1 MQYRVEQNVFPKE
14 GAVCKESAGGL
25 GEWVLDTGVWE
36 GRGTYRLMCA
46 TRVPERVKLARAKRV
61 MEPVAVY
68 DCDCPLQPGGSST
81 HWWVNQ
87 RLGPTVRVAL
97 VESANA
103 YRSGSSP
110 RSTGNLRRP
119 RPYPRTRTFGSGW
132 WSYALVCFS
141 GPPKGSPVC
150 AQRTRA
156 QPGSPAL
163 VFIIMTNCFKFYN
176 RRPDEYTGVSNRKN
190 ALRILTEY
198 IIYTGNNPFW
208 Q

>member
-1 MQYRVEQNVFPKE
+1 
-14 GAVCKESAGGL
+14 
-25 GEWVLDTGVWE
+25 
-36 GRGTYRLMCA
+36 MCA

-68 DCDCPLQPGGSST
+68 DCDCPSQPGGSST

-110 RSTGNLRRP
+110 RGGYATDREPAAPKALSKNPHIRFRVMELRP
-119 RPYPRTRTFGSGW
+119 GVLFGSPEGFT
-132 WSYALVCFS
+132 C
-141 GPPKGSPVC
+141 
-150 AQRTRA
+150 
-156 QPGSPAL
+156 PGA
-163 VFIIMTNCFKFYN
+163 KH
-176 RRPDEYTGVSNRKN
+176 
-190 ALRILTEY
+190 
-198 IIYTGNNPFW
+198 